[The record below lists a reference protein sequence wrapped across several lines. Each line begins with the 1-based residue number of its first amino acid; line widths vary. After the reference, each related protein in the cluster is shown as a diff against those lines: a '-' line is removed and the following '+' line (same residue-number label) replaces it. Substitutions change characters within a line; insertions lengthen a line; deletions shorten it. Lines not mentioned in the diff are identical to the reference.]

1 MKSSTAIITLGIILG
16 TFVFTS
22 CKTLNP
28 NLIGRVDKDYE
39 YTVLTDTVPIDY
51 PLVPG
56 DRFDF
61 FIFSNGGYL
70 LVDRNITGTNLNNQQ
85 NLAQQTLL
93 YDVSADGTCVLPMIG
108 MQPLGGMTEKEAE
121 LFLAEQYKAH
131 FNDPYVQL
139 RVLNRRVIV
148 YRGNEAGTVIDMPN
162 LNMTV
167 MEAIAA
173 AGGIPTTGKAYKVRV
188 IRNLG
193 RQDQSI
199 SVIDLRTPE
208 GLQQAGKL
216 VRPNDVIYLEATI
229 NTAFF
234 QQIAPII
241 GTITSIFV
249 LYTYFDTISQ

>member
-1 MKSSTAIITLGIILG
+1 MLGL
-16 TFVFTS
+16 FVGSLAFTS

-39 YTVLTDTVPIDY
+39 YAVLTDTTTIDY
-51 PLVPG
+51 PLAPG
-56 DRFDF
+56 DRFDL
-61 FIFSNGGYL
+61 FIFSNDGYL
-70 LVDRNITGTNLNNQQ
+70 LVDRNITGNVNQMQ
-85 NLAQQTLL
+85 QLAQQTLL
-93 YDVSADGTCVLPMIG
+93 YDVSADGISVLPMIG
-108 MQPLGGMTEKEAE
+108 PQPIGGMTEKEAE
-121 LFLAEQYKAH
+121 LYLAEQYETH

-139 RVLNRRVIV
+139 RVINRRVIV
-148 YRGNEAGTVIDMPN
+148 YRGNDAGRVIDMPN

-173 AGGIPTTGKAYKVRV
+173 AGGIPPTGKAYKVRV

-193 RQDQSI
+193 RQDQTI
-199 SVIDLRTPE
+199 SLIDLRTPE

-216 VRPNDVIYLEATI
+216 VRPNDVIYLEATV